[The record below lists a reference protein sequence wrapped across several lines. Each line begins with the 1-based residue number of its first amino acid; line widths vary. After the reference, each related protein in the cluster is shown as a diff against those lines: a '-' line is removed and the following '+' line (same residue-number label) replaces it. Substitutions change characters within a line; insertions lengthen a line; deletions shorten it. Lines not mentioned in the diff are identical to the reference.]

1 MLDNI
6 ILFCIVVVSLTFME
20 ATIAKENNN
29 APVREDDGPRIND
42 GIRAK
47 EVRFIEPLG
56 EITSRDDTLYEMSGQ
71 SIYINGKDV
80 DIFISDAD
88 YTYWLENKYEE
99 LLR

>member
-1 MLDNI
+1 MVGLKNNYKTMKYI
-6 ILFCIVVVSLTFME
+6 
-20 ATIAKENNN
+20 KEYL
-29 APVREDDGPRIND
+29 
-42 GIRAK
+42 K